1 MKGLFISEE
10 EGMETR
16 VYAVDNHNGERK
28 PWSIDDE
35 SFISEAETAG
45 TVWTLSGFEISLNM
59 GHINPN
65 DMMIRFI
72 SVSKSQYSKC
82 EVCGHN
88 HTFYKEMV

>member
-1 MKGLFISEE
+1 MNIRFISEE

-45 TVWTLSGFEISLNM
+45 TVWSLAGFEVSLNM
-59 GHINPN
+59 GLNPN
-65 DMMIRFI
+65 LLFRFI
-72 SVSKSQYSKC
+72 SVSKSKYPKC